1 MFFQRKNRQSNWKKW
16 GFFGPLCI
24 TQCSVLV
31 HICVPM
37 VQNKPIFLAEIKL
50 FLHILYLSLTKNEKS
65 CKTSMGPGG
74 PSTWVS
80 FNQSLKV
87 SNNLKMS
94 VSFVVCMSYTE
105 PKNEQSHN
113 LKPLNQS
120 LLFLDTRVDWY
131 RVWFSQME
139 ISWLILP
146 PRIGDS
152 TIAPLWSTSLVT
164 SAPHQTQTARSI
176 FTFGHKDWGEKS
188 EARNAVELLPHQAN
202 YLSAGQSWSWKPSSK
217 VQL

>member
-1 MFFQRKNRQSNWKKW
+1 MKNHAKLQWDLGGRVH
-16 GFFGPLCI
+16 GFPL
-24 TQCSVLV
+24 
-31 HICVPM
+31 
-37 VQNKPIFLAEIKL
+37 IKA
-50 FLHILYLSLTKNEKS
+50 Y
-65 CKTSMGPGG
+65 
-74 PSTWVS
+74 
-80 FNQSLKV
+80 
-87 SNNLKMS
+87 NLKMS

-131 RVWFSQME
+131 RVGFSQME